1 MRRWWVGV
9 RAGRAQRS
17 SFRGLPVFLPV
28 LAAVLFGSGSPV
40 AQPPVGG
47 DDAARAIIFKALERA
62 VWYEEHNVAARY
74 RSRMTKEVR
83 RFDGNGDVRTRDVGD
98 YEVVPI
104 DGVPFERRLTI
115 EDRPL
120 NAVERGWVAERE
132 AEFREE
138 LRRRRERDDEPEED
152 ENAIVFNEELVA
164 RYVFTLEGEEPFR
177 NRPSHRIAFEPRPGR
192 LPVRRRIDYAL
203 NKAKGRVW
211 IDRATH
217 EPARVEFELIDR
229 VRLWWGM
236 LGSIQQARGSL
247 DRGPVLGDVWAR
259 IQFESYSDV
268 RVVFRR
274 TRRSEFRQWRDFEL
288 LDDVD
293 EQRGGTPGAAAPGAG
308 QPVLQ
313 GEDLAHRNA
322 EARLQR
328 GAVQRLR
335 FAKAAD
341 RPAGLVN
348 RHRGVLRIHDP
359 DNQGSGRQ
367 PDLDLHR

>member
-1 MRRWWVGV
+1 MRRWWAGV
-9 RAGRAQRS
+9 RAGRARRS
-17 SFRGLPVFLPV
+17 CCRRLPAFLPV
-28 LAAVLFGSGSPV
+28 LAAVVFGSGSPT

-62 VWYEEHNVAARY
+62 AWYEEHNVVARY
-74 RSRMTKEVR
+74 RSRMTREVR

-104 DGVPFERRLTI
+104 DGAPFERRLTI
-115 EDRPL
+115 DGRPL

-138 LRRRRERDDEPEED
+138 LRQRRERDDEPEED
-152 ENAIVFNEELVA
+152 EDAIVFNEELVA

-211 IDRATH
+211 IDQETH

-274 TRRSEFRQWRDFEL
+274 TRRAEFRQWRDFEF

-293 EQRGGTPGAAAPGAG
+293 E
-308 QPVLQ
+308 
-313 GEDLAHRNA
+313 
-322 EARLQR
+322 
-328 GAVQRLR
+328 
-335 FAKAAD
+335 
-341 RPAGLVN
+341 
-348 RHRGVLRIHDP
+348 
-359 DNQGSGRQ
+359 
-367 PDLDLHR
+367 